1 MTEISPTLRKLTD
14 TGSTKLN
21 AADRQ
26 TAHKSQC
33 NDTSFHMVMTR
44 GHKTFEY
51 SIDQICEYCLAQT
64 IYELLSYLI
73 LSNEV
78 KQAKSDIFSAKI
90 CFNLLSCS

>member
-1 MTEISPTLRKLTD
+1 
-14 TGSTKLN
+14 
-21 AADRQ
+21 
-26 TAHKSQC
+26 
-33 NDTSFHMVMTR
+33 MTR

-64 IYELLSYLI
+64 IYELLSYRI

-90 CFNLLSCS
+90 CFIVLVISRQGRVNLTRDTCDAIWLIIFNYISFSSMEFNCH